1 MGSMLKLAIKLMFM
15 SQLTKEEFEGILD
28 KKLVNLVT
36 IDVLDKKLGEID
48 RKLGETTQSI
58 IKRIDESQ
66 EELARMVAE
75 GFTDIQKRL
84 DVKEKLEKHEKAIQ
98 LLAQYADV
106 KEIAAILK

>member
-1 MGSMLKLAIKLMFM
+1 
-15 SQLTKEEFEGILD
+15 
-28 KKLVNLVT
+28 
-36 IDVLDKKLGEID
+36 
-48 RKLGETTQSI
+48 
-58 IKRIDESQ
+58 
-66 EELARMVAE
+66 MVAE

>member
-1 MGSMLKLAIKLMFM
+1 MLKLAIKLMFM